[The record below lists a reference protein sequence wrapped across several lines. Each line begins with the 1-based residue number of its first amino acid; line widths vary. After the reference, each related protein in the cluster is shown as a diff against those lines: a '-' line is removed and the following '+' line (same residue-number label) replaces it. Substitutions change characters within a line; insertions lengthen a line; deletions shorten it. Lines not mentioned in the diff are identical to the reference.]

1 MTRHLKEVGTPVKLD
16 RQSMLARL
24 AFSFFVIAA
33 VLIYEGYRASRAAP
47 AVSRGQL
54 ALYAIA
60 AALSLMLG
68 FAGLR
73 ARLRHKG

>member
-1 MTRHLKEVGTPVKLD
+1 MPVKFD
-16 RQSMLARL
+16 RQSSLARL

-33 VLIYEGYRASRAAP
+33 VLVYEGWRVSRTSP
-47 AVSRGQL
+47 DVSRGQL
-54 ALYAIA
+54 ALYAVA

-73 ARLRHKG
+73 ARHRRGGK

>member
-1 MTRHLKEVGTPVKLD
+1 MRLD

-33 VLIYEGYRASRAAP
+33 VLVYEGYRASRAAP
-47 AVSRGQL
+47 QVSRGQL
-54 ALYAIA
+54 ALYAVA
-60 AALSLMLG
+60 AALSLILG

-73 ARLRHKG
+73 ARHRRDR